1 MRFKKYRLQKIR
13 DRLRELKKKDAG
25 TIFNPVLY
33 VAMLLLAAQLL
44 LIFVEYRR
52 VAWVSGYV
60 TNAMTDALLG
70 ACTLNEEEL
79 LSYGKTDDIEI
90 RYPAEKYLIFK
101 EILSE
106 ELGLT
111 ADMQAGNDSIPLLE
125 GKVTVSDFR
134 IYSVRQK
141 AVTLY
146 DFNENGGYTSRT
158 MEQAKG
164 VLTIENGAVIEDT
177 AMVAEIAFTVNFL
190 GFPMNVEKYHMV
202 DVARN

>member
-1 MRFKKYRLQKIR
+1 MRFKKYRLQKIK
-13 DRLRELKKKDAG
+13 DRLRGFNKKDAG

-33 VAMLLLAAQLL
+33 VAILLLAAQLL
-44 LIFVEYRR
+44 LLFVEYRR
-52 VAWVSGYV
+52 VAWVSRYV

-79 LSYGKTDDIEI
+79 LNYGKTDDIEI
-90 RYPAEKYLIFK
+90 RYPTEKYLVFK

-111 ADMQAGNDSIPLLE
+111 ADMQAGSDTIPLLRGE
-125 GKVTVSDFR
+125 VMVSDFR
-134 IYSVRQK
+134 IYSVWQE
-141 AVTLY
+141 AVTVY
-146 DFNENGGYTSRT
+146 DFDEKGGYTSYT

-164 VLTIENGAVIEDT
+164 VLTIENGAVIADT

-190 GFPMNVEKYHMV
+190 GFPMSVEKYHMV